1 MADLKQTEIARIAK
15 VSQATVSRVLND
27 DPQVNEELRQRV
39 LAAVEAYDY
48 VPDARAQSLRSS
60 NKSSKTLGLVIHR
73 APAQLANDPFFSA
86 LIAAILAQGGKHGY
100 HLCVDAARTVHSRR
114 AIYEELLRS
123 RRVDGLILVESETD
137 DERIEQLDAQG
148 FPFVL
153 IGRYERGDTIY
164 SVDNDNVGAAEMATG
179 YFIGKGHVRI
189 AYIGGPA
196 GLVLT
201 RDRFAGYKAAL
212 EEAGLKF
219 DSSLAVFGDFTE
231 QSGFRIMRD
240 LLSLPDPP
248 TAVLA
253 LDDVLALGAMRAAK
267 QMGKRIPD
275 DLAIIGFNNSPICSY
290 VEPAITSVAVD
301 IPELAKTA
309 TEMLID
315 LIEGCA
321 IEPKRR
327 IVPSHLVMRHSA

>member
-1 MADLKQTEIARIAK
+1 VADLNQTEIARIAK
-15 VSQATVSRVLND
+15 VSQATVSRVLNN

-48 VPDARAQSLRSS
+48 VPDARAQSLRNSS
-60 NKSSKTLGLVIHR
+60 KLSKTLGLVIHR
-73 APAQLANDPFFSA
+73 APARLAHDPFFSG
-86 LIAAILAQGGKHGY
+86 LIAAILEQGGKHGY

-137 DERIEQLDAQG
+137 DERIERLDAQG

-164 SVDNDNVGAAEMATG
+164 SVDNDNVGAAKMATE
-179 YFIGKGHVRI
+179 YLLGKGHTRI
-189 AYIGGPA
+189 AFIGGPE

-201 RDRFAGYKAAL
+201 RDRLNGYQAAL
-212 EEAGLKF
+212 NEAGLTA
-219 DSSLAVFGDFTE
+219 DGSLAFFSDFTE
-231 QSGFRIMRD
+231 DGSARIMRD
-240 LLSLPDPP
+240 LMSLQDPP

-253 LDDVLALGAMRAAK
+253 MDDVLALGAMRAAK
-267 QMGKRIPD
+267 QLGKRVPD
-275 DLAIIGFNNSPICSY
+275 EMAIVGFNNSPLCSY
-290 VEPAITSVAVD
+290 VEPTITSVAVD
-301 IPELAKTA
+301 IPALAKAA
-309 TEMLID
+309 TDMLIH

-321 IEPKRR
+321 VEPKRC
-327 IVPSHLVMRHSA
+327 IVPSELVIRGSA

>member
-1 MADLKQTEIARIAK
+1 MADLNQTEIARIAK
-15 VSQATVSRVLND
+15 VSQATVSRVLNN

-48 VPDARAQSLRSS
+48 VPDARAQSLRNSS
-60 NKSSKTLGLVIHR
+60 KLSKTLGLVIHR
-73 APAQLANDPFFSA
+73 APARLAHDPFFSG
-86 LIAAILAQGGKHGY
+86 LIAAILEQGGKHGY

-137 DERIEQLDAQG
+137 DERIERLDAQG

-164 SVDNDNVGAAEMATG
+164 SVDNDNVGAAKMATE
-179 YFIGKGHVRI
+179 YLLGKGHTRI
-189 AYIGGPA
+189 AFIGGPE

-201 RDRFAGYKAAL
+201 RDRLNGYQAAL
-212 EEAGLKF
+212 NEAGLTA
-219 DSSLAVFGDFTE
+219 DGSLAFFSDFTE
-231 QSGFRIMRD
+231 DGSARIMRD
-240 LLSLPDPP
+240 LMSLQDPP

-253 LDDVLALGAMRAAK
+253 MDDVLALGAMRAAK
-267 QMGKRIPD
+267 QLGKRVPD
-275 DLAIIGFNNSPICSY
+275 EMAIVGFNNSPLCSY
-290 VEPAITSVAVD
+290 VEPTITSVAVD
-301 IPELAKTA
+301 IPALAKAA
-309 TEMLID
+309 TDMLIH

-321 IEPKRR
+321 VEPKRC
-327 IVPSHLVMRHSA
+327 IVPSELVIRGSA

>member
-1 MADLKQTEIARIAK
+1 MAELKQTEIARIAR
-15 VSQATVSRVLND
+15 VSQATVSRVLNN

-39 LAAVEAYDY
+39 MAAVEAYDY
-48 VPDARAQSLRSS
+48 VPDARAQSLRNSS
-60 NKSSKTLGLVIHR
+60 KASKTLGLVVHR
-73 APAQLANDPFFSA
+73 APSQLANDPFFSA
-86 LIAAILAQGGKHGY
+86 LIAAILDQGGKHGY
-100 HLCVDAARTVHSRR
+100 HLCVDAARTIHSRR

-137 DERIEQLDAQG
+137 DERISHLDEQG

-164 SVDNDNVGAAEMATG
+164 SVDNDNVGAAKMATE
-179 YFIGKGHVRI
+179 YLIGKGHSRI
-189 AYIGGPA
+189 AYIGGPS

-201 RDRFAGYKAAL
+201 RDRLTGYRLAL

-219 DSSLAVFGDFTE
+219 DSSLMLFGDFTE
-231 QSGFRIMRD
+231 RSGCRIMRD
-240 LLSLPDPP
+240 LLALSKPP

-253 LDDVLALGAMRAAK
+253 LDDMMALGAMRAAK
-267 QMGKRIPD
+267 QNGRRIPD
-275 DLAIIGFNNSPICSY
+275 DIAIIGFNNSPLCSY
-290 VEPAITSVAVD
+290 VEPPITSVAVD

-309 TEMLID
+309 TGMLID

-327 IVPSHLVMRHSA
+327 IVPSHLVIRGSA